1 MEMKKMYKESV
12 LSLIRVCTQRDK
24 DRGYVLESANK
35 EKLSGKQALQEMI
48 SHELN
53 ASTGRGV
60 FYSFTFDI
68 KLAKEYKLRNP
79 DNTEICYI
87 QIDLANLSTEIRG
100 IYPIYSRDYMMSLI
114 CSTPEVLHEKKIQ
127 NPATGRYHSI
137 LGILNS
143 SQRTVS
149 GWANSMRE
157 IVVQCDHLKLEVVD
171 ENSFVQQDEAVVNRI
186 ISRFLFPK
194 VSEKN
199 VKKLREI
206 IECEYKSSG
215 CKRRYLLD
223 RVNGNEWIKDAS

>member
-1 MEMKKMYKESV
+1 M
-12 LSLIRVCTQRDK
+12 
-24 DRGYVLESANK
+24 
-35 EKLSGKQALQEMI
+35 LSGREALQEII

-53 ASTGRGV
+53 ASTRRGV

-68 KLAKEYKLRNP
+68 KLAKEYKLRHPNS
-79 DNTEICYI
+79 TEICYI
-87 QIDLANLSTEIRG
+87 QIDLANLSTGIRG

-149 GWANSMRE
+149 GWANRMRE
-157 IVVQCDHLKLEVVD
+157 IVIQCDHLKLEVLN
-171 ENSFVQQDEAVVNRI
+171 ENSFVQQQDEAVVNRLI
-186 ISRFLFPK
+186 RRFLFPK

-199 VKKLREI
+199 VKELREI
-206 IECEYKSSG
+206 IGCEYKSSG